1 MASRSWETG
10 VKHPHSLAFLGF
22 LACLAALPP
31 LSIDMALPAL
41 GQIGCSLHAAP
52 GLTGLTLSLFMA
64 GFAATPVIYGP
75 LSDRYGRKPVLA
87 VAITLF
93 TLGSLA
99 AAMAPSIGLLLTARC
114 IEGAGAGGGTA
125 LAFALTRDC
134 FEGAAGRSKLSQIQ
148 MVMAFAPMIAPTI
161 GATLLVLGWRS
172 IYAALAVGG
181 LALLVLILS
190 ALKETNK
197 MLVRHKGLFGQV
209 RHGYAALF
217 KHRAALGYA
226 LVYAAS
232 FGVQF
237 SFVAGSPLVFIDSFG
252 LSARMYGLVFGA
264 ASAGIILGA
273 ISNNAF
279 MRMRVSQDKALRLSL
294 GLYIVTGLAML
305 GVLQA
310 GMASPG
316 WFIPLL
322 VLSAYGYGIIAPNAS
337 HGTMQALPEIAG
349 IAGAVLTTLQMST
362 AVLASAVVAA
372 AFAHFAIA
380 AMVVPMVIFGLVTN
394 GLYYFLVRPAVKHG

>member
-1 MASRSWETG
+1 MRN
-10 VKHPHSLAFLGF
+10 PHSLAFLAF

-41 GQIGCSLHAAP
+41 REIGASLHAAP
-52 GLTGLTLSLFMA
+52 GITGLTLSLFMA

-87 VAITLF
+87 VAVALF
-93 TLGSLA
+93 TLGSIASALA
-99 AAMAPSIGLLLTARC
+99 PTIGWLLTARC

-134 FEGAAGRSKLSQIQ
+134 FEGADGRSKLSQIQ
-148 MVMAFAPMIAPTI
+148 MVMALAPMIAPSI

-172 IYAALAVGG
+172 IYATLALGG
-181 LALLVLILS
+181 IALLVLILS

-197 MLVRHKGLFGQV
+197 ALVRHNSLFGQV
-209 RHGYAALF
+209 RHGYAVLF
-217 KHRAALGYA
+217 RHRAALGYA
-226 LVYAAS
+226 LIYAGS

-237 SFVAGSPLVFIDSFG
+237 SYIAGSPLVFISLFG
-252 LSARMYGLVFGA
+252 FTARVYGFVFA
-264 ASAGIILGA
+264 ATAAGILAGAFSNSTFTRLG
-273 ISNNAF
+273 I
-279 MRMRVSQDKALRLSL
+279 SQDTALRLSL
-294 GLYIVTGLAML
+294 AIYLVTGVALLGLQLAGL
-305 GVLQA
+305 
-310 GMASPG
+310 ASPALY
-316 WFIPLL
+316 IPLL
-322 VLSAYGYGIIAPNAS
+322 VASAYGYGITAPNAS

-372 AFAHFAIA
+372 AFASFGIG
-380 AMVVPMVIFGLVTN
+380 AMVVPMLIFGLITN
-394 GLYYFLVRPAVKHG
+394 GIYYVMVRPAVQHG

>member
-1 MASRSWETG
+1 
-10 VKHPHSLAFLGF
+10 
-22 LACLAALPP
+22 
-31 LSIDMALPAL
+31 MALPAL
-41 GQIGCSLHAAP
+41 REIGVSLHAAP

-87 VAITLF
+87 VAIGLF

-99 AAMAPSIGLLLTARC
+99 AAMAPTIGLLLTARC

-148 MVMAFAPMIAPTI
+148 MVMAIAPMIAPTI
-161 GATLLVLGWRS
+161 GATLLGLGWRS
-172 IYAALAVGG
+172 IYAALGLGG
-181 LALLVLILS
+181 VALLGLVLS
-190 ALKETNK
+190 ALTETNK
-197 MLVRHKGLFGQV
+197 MLVRHRGLFGQV
-209 RHGYAALF
+209 RHGYAVLF
-217 KHRAALGYA
+217 GHRAALGYA
-226 LVYAAS
+226 LIYAAS

-237 SFVAGSPLVFIDSFG
+237 SYVAGSPLVFINLFG
-252 LSARMYGLVFGA
+252 FSARLYGFVFA
-264 ASAGIILGA
+264 ATAAGIIAGA
-273 ISNNAF
+273 FSSNAF
-279 MRMRVSQDKALRLSL
+279 TRLGISQDKALRLSL
-294 GLYIVTGLAML
+294 SLYLVTGFALL
-305 GVLQA
+305 GLLQA
-310 GMASPG
+310 GMATPAL
-316 WFIPLL
+316 FVPLL
-322 VLSAYGYGIIAPNAS
+322 VLSAYGYGITAPNAS
-337 HGTMQALPEIAG
+337 HGTMHALPEIAG

-380 AMVVPMVIFGLVTN
+380 AMVVPMVGFGLLTN